1 MTHSLT
7 PMDQTEL
14 SSFRVETIKS
24 RKQWFS
30 YFALFIVFFLIL
42 LISYL
47 YISGNELDV
56 FVLLIFLL
64 LLMYSIVLS
73 LVWNFVGK
81 FTLKQTVVRD
91 IQNITNNKKPNIIKR
106 MLFINFKRENQ
117 YFIARNTDPLDLNQ
131 MWRVLLGKY
140 RPLFLTCMGASQAV
154 NWALWGISGY
164 GDRLLDIDDI
174 FVIFPILIAPLLV
187 SIFVPAIW
195 TLEDA
200 RIKTLKTDGD
210 VENIETDW
218 RGLWEGLL
226 GIGGFLGLLQMVY
239 SYTSEEFKEYGGER
253 IFNETIASVLFFLL
267 LIAGVV
273 LLSLVLYFNFYHE
286 AMVNQL
292 RNDAL
297 KYLKPKDVVLAT

>member
-1 MTHSLT
+1 
-7 PMDQTEL
+7 MDQTEL

-42 LISYL
+42 LTSYL

-64 LLMYSIVLS
+64 FIVYSILLIV
-73 LVWNFVGK
+73 VWRFIGR
-81 FTLKQTVVRD
+81 FTLKQTVVKD
-91 IQNITNNKKPNIIKR
+91 IRNIASNKKPNIIKR
-106 MLFINFKRENQ
+106 MLFINFKQENQ
-117 YFIARNTDPLDLNQ
+117 YFIARHTDPLNLNQ
-131 MWRVLLGKY
+131 MWRVLSGKY

-154 NWALWGISGY
+154 TWILWRISGY
-164 GDRLLDIDDI
+164 GDRLLDIDDL
-174 FVIFPILIAPLLV
+174 FVIFPILAAPLLV

-200 RIKTLKTDGD
+200 RIKSLKTDGD

-226 GIGGFLGLLQMVY
+226 GLGGFLGLLQMVY
-239 SYTSEEFKEYGGER
+239 SYTSKEFKEYGGER
-253 IFNETIASVLFFLL
+253 IFNETIASILFFLL

-286 AMVNQL
+286 TMVNQL
-292 RNDAL
+292 RNDVF